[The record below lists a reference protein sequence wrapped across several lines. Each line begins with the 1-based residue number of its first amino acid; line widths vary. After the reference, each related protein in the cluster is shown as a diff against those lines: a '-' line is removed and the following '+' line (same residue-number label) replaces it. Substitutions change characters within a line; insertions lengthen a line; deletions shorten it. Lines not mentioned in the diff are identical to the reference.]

1 MTPSY
6 QRKGGE
12 LEGFPSPISGPNK
25 KDTLD
30 EGEETPSEKTA
41 ANVTEEDD
49 EDVLP
54 PNYVRSL
61 RGPKPC
67 LRGCTKKIMRSLRVS
82 KPRLRARTKKTN
94 RAPDR

>member
-54 PNYVRSL
+54 LEVREQLKGSQAPSQGL
-61 RGPKPC
+61 Y
-67 LRGCTKKIMRSLRVS
+67 KKDKQS
-82 KPRLRARTKKTN
+82 T
-94 RAPDR
+94 